1 MNTPRPRSNSAPSA
15 GTLGTFGGVFTPSLL
30 TILGLVLF
38 LRLGYVVGNVGLIGS
53 LLILV
58 MATSVSVLTS
68 ISLAAMATNMKV
80 RGGGVYFLISRTL
93 GPAFGGAIGIVL
105 YGAMSVSVAFY
116 AIGFGEAVA
125 SMIGEDP
132 ADWAQPIAALT
143 VLALL
148 GLGWLG
154 ADIATRL
161 QYVVMVLLVL
171 ALGSYFLGIVPD
183 IDAAQIGDNASAP
196 VGADDFWLVFAIFF
210 PAITG
215 FTQGVAM
222 SGDLRNAGRSIAVGT
237 FAAVGLSTLVYLLV
251 IITLAG
257 RFDTADLRTD
267 PNVMKNASAI
277 SWMID
282 AGVIAATLSSA
293 IASILGAPRTL
304 QRLANDKLIPR
315 LELFGQ
321 GAGAQD
327 NPRRATTLTAC
338 IALITIAAGDLNVVA
353 PIISMFFLVSYG
365 LINYATFY
373 EARAASTSFRPRFRL
388 FDARL
393 SLLGTIVCAGVIVAI
408 DPLAG
413 LVAGLLLAAIFA
425 GLQRTARA
433 ARWSDSSR
441 AHYATEARRHL
452 RAAAAQPS
460 DGRDWRPC
468 SLVFVPRDAT
478 RRTRLII
485 MAEWLEGGV
494 GYTTAIRMVE
504 GSGARVRQHAA
515 MIERE
520 LQREISTRHPG
531 VFGRVVAAP
540 DLGSATAAA
549 VQMHGFGDL
558 RTNLAVHGWADL
570 EARLALDGAPQREAL
585 LQSTRLGANV
595 VIAACETN
603 AWKQLGSVPSDQRS
617 IAVLWTDD
625 HSGSIMTLLAWL
637 TTRHPDWTG
646 ASLKVLVPDSPGE
659 ADRIRILLDEAR
671 IDCSIERTA
680 EDLGAGLRA
689 LEAAHL
695 AFVPLRLRQGHP
707 LGPADTEVTELVG
720 RLGATFLV
728 HVAEDVELISEPDE
742 GIVAQLAEARDRAAA
757 ATRRAADLDAEAAR
771 LLVEAE
777 AMRMSAD
784 RSADGQTKS
793 AEVAALEAV
802 ETAAIA
808 ARRQYAD
815 ALTRAREAT
824 ARVAELEGATR
835 SIDAALWRSVS
846 EADD

>member
-1 MNTPRPRSNSAPSA
+1 MKGAGAGTPNTTTT

-38 LRLGYVVGNVGLIGS
+38 LRLGYVVGNVGFGGS
-53 LLILV
+53 LLILL
-58 MATSVSVLTS
+58 MASSVSVLTS

-125 SMIGEDP
+125 SMLGEDP
-132 ADWAQPIAALT
+132 AGWAQPIAAIT
-143 VLALL
+143 VLGLL

-171 ALGSYFLGIVPD
+171 ALGSYFLGVIPD
-183 IDAAQIGDNASAP
+183 IDTSRLGDNAAAP
-196 VGADDFWLVFAIFF
+196 AGGDNFWLVFAIFF

-237 FAAVGLSTLVYLLV
+237 FAAVGLSTIVYLLV
-251 IITLAG
+251 ITTPG
-257 RFDTADLRTD
+257 GPFRQRPLRTD
-267 PNVMKNASAI
+267 PDVMKDAAAI
-277 SWMID
+277 SWLID

-315 LELFGQ
+315 LEFFGR
-321 GAGAQD
+321 GAGLRD

-338 IALITIAAGDLNVVA
+338 IALVTIAAGDLNVVA

-373 EARAASTSFRPRFRL
+373 EARAASTSFRPRFRW

-393 SLLGTIVCAGVIVAI
+393 SLLGTLVCAAAIVAI

-413 LVAGLLLAAIFA
+413 VVAGVLLAAIFG
-425 GLQRTARA
+425 GLRRTARA

-441 AHYATEARRHL
+441 AHYASEARRHL

-468 SLVFVPRDAT
+468 SLVFVPRDAM
-478 RRTRLII
+478 RRTRLIT

-504 GSGARVRQHAA
+504 GSGARARQ
-515 MIERE
+515 
-520 LQREISTRHPG
+520 TR
-531 VFGRVVAAP
+531 RDDRA
-540 DLGSATAAA
+540 
-549 VQMHGFGDL
+549 
-558 RTNLAVHGWADL
+558 RTPTRD
-570 EARLALDGAPQREAL
+570 RLTPSRC
-585 LQSTRLGANV
+585 LQSGRHRAPTSARRPQPPYRPTDSVISAPISRSTVGPTSRPDWPSTTDRSAKRCSRAPGLGANV
-595 VIAACETN
+595 VIAACEPD
-603 AWKQLGSVPSDQRS
+603 AWDP
-617 IAVLWTDD
+617 
-625 HSGSIMTLLAWL
+625 
-637 TTRHPDWTG
+637 P
-646 ASLKVLVPDSPGE
+646 
-659 ADRIRILLDEAR
+659 
-671 IDCSIERTA
+671 
-680 EDLGAGLRA
+680 
-689 LEAAHL
+689 
-695 AFVPLRLRQGHP
+695 
-707 LGPADTEVTELVG
+707 
-720 RLGATFLV
+720 
-728 HVAEDVELISEPDE
+728 
-742 GIVAQLAEARDRAAA
+742 
-757 ATRRAADLDAEAAR
+757 RRNR
-771 LLVEAE
+771 
-777 AMRMSAD
+777 
-784 RSADGQTKS
+784 
-793 AEVAALEAV
+793 
-802 ETAAIA
+802 
-808 ARRQYAD
+808 ARRS
-815 ALTRAREAT
+815 R
-824 ARVAELEGATR
+824 R
-835 SIDAALWRSVS
+835 SPCCGPTTTPVRS
-846 EADD
+846 